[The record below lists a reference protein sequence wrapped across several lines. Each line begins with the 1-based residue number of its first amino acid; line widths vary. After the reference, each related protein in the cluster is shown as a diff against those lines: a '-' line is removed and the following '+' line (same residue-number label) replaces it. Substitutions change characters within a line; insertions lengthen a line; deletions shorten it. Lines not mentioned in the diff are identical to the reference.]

1 MSIKSV
7 ASVVSVTSVVRKAAG
22 FAGVGAAVAAMSL
35 SGASAAHA
43 EGSTQGCPYPYVCF
57 YVDND
62 ALLAGRP
69 ISMYRDVTSGY
80 QPVTP
85 RPHYGVLNTRNDDVV
100 YLRLQGGGSVCLGP
114 NSQTVFANAVTVNG
128 IRISSSSKC

>member
-1 MSIKSV
+1 MRSVLRKV
-7 ASVVSVTSVVRKAAG
+7 ASLV
-22 FAGVGAAVAAMSL
+22 GVGAAVAAMSVT
-35 SGASAAHA
+35 GASVAHA
-43 EGSTQGCPYPYVCF
+43 EAPTQGCPYPYVCF

-69 ISMYRDVTSGY
+69 MAKYQVVTSGF

-100 YLRLQGGGSVCLGP
+100 HLRLQSGGSICLGP
-114 NSQTVFANAVTVNG
+114 NSHTVFTNAYSVNG
-128 IRISSSSKC
+128 VRISSSSKC